1 MIDITQI
8 PFELGL
14 VEAALT
20 HDGQLYVRTA
30 DEVARVATDGAVTVL
45 HTFGPQ
51 SPLAFKGLVLIG
63 RDLLTID
70 RPLGA
75 PPMLTSVS
83 LAGEVRPHPDARLHN
98 PSGLSALNDQALVL
112 DQTPPLTRFVLGE
125 AGEHL
130 PGEARNLTHWEVDG
144 DALTY
149 SDATGLH
156 QARPDRVR
164 TVTEQPGIL
173 TFDRGG
179 HAVIQDLEEGRAVF
193 EVQAAGASHAVT
205 GVQRPVALH
214 PLASGTVVRFRNQ
227 IAPVSA
233 PSALTTFPM
242 ATDLGTVAEVM
253 GGLSYLD
260 DDRQLRWSADGVS
273 WATVRP
279 AVRASDI
286 VPVNERELVLTGRR
300 ASAWV
305 KTVP

>member
-14 VEAALT
+14 VEVALT
-20 HDGQLYVRTA
+20 HDGHLYIRTA
-30 DEVARVATDGAVTVL
+30 EEVARVATDGAVTIL

-75 PPMLTSVS
+75 QPILTSVS
-83 LAGEVRPHPDARLHN
+83 LAGEVRPHPAARLHN
-98 PSGLSALNDQALVL
+98 PSGLSALNSQPLVL

-125 AGEHL
+125 SGEHL
-130 PGEARNLTHWEVDG
+130 TGEARNLTDWEVSG
-144 DALTY
+144 DELIY

-156 QARPDRVR
+156 QARLNSVR
-164 TVTEQPGIL
+164 TVTGQPGII
-173 TFDRGG
+173 TFDLGG
-179 HAVIQDLEEGRAVF
+179 HTVVQGLEQGQAVF
-193 EVQAAGASHAVT
+193 EVQAAGGSHTVT

-273 WATVRP
+273 WATIRP
-279 AVRASDI
+279 AVRSSDI
-286 VPVNERELVLTGRR
+286 VPVNEGELVLTGRR